1 MARTIRTSDGDR
13 LDILCFRYYGDLQGT
28 VEAVLDANPGLADI
42 AQPYAANV
50 VIVLPDIDVQVEK
63 PIQLWS

>member
-13 LDILCFRYYGDLQGT
+13 LDSLCFRYYGDLAGT
-28 VEAVLDANPGLADI
+28 VEAVLDANPGLAAV
-42 AQPYAANV
+42 AQPYDAGV
-50 VIVLPDIDVQVEK
+50 VIVLPDIAVQPGK

>member
-13 LDILCFRYYGDLQGT
+13 LDSLCNCYYGRLNGI
-28 VEAVLDANPGLADI
+28 VEAVIAANPGLAAI
-42 AQPYAANV
+42 QQPFAAGV
-50 VIVLPDIDVQVEK
+50 MIVLPDLPMRVEK